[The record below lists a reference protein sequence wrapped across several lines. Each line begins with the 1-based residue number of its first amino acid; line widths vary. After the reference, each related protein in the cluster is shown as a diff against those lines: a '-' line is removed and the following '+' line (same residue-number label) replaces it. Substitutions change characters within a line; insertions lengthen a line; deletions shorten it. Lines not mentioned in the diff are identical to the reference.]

1 MTDAHVPCPGSTS
14 SRGLLAGCGSR
25 EPERAE
31 GGAAAGAA
39 SGATIG
45 LVGGP
50 VGVVAGGV
58 IGGAGGAAAAA
69 ATKPKDVNMGAP
81 PWHDDGGT
89 GQAAAQHP
97 AN

>member
-1 MTDAHVPCPGSTS
+1 MRRTIAVAAVLSMS
-14 SRGLLAGCGSR
+14 LLAACGTR

-39 SGATIG
+39 SGATVG

-50 VGVVAGGV
+50 VGVVAGGA
-58 IGGAGGAAAAA
+58 IGAVAGGATGA

-81 PWHDDGGT
+81 PWHDDSKAGKT
-89 GQAAAQHP
+89 AAEHM

>member
-1 MTDAHVPCPGSTS
+1 MRGS
-14 SRGLLAGCGSR
+14 RVAAALIAVGLLAGCGQR

-50 VGVVAGGV
+50 VGVVIGGAAGGV
-58 IGGAGGAAAAA
+58 AGAATGA

-81 PWHDDGGT
+81 PWHDNSQT
-89 GQAAAQHP
+89 GQKAASHL

>member
-1 MTDAHVPCPGSTS
+1 MRRNTALAALVSM
-14 SRGLLAGCGSR
+14 GLLAGCGTK

-39 SGATIG
+39 SGATVG

-50 VGVVAGGV
+50 VGVVVGGLV
-58 IGGAGGAAAAA
+58 GGAGGAAAGA

-81 PWHDDGGT
+81 PWHDDSKA
-89 GQAAAQHP
+89 GQDAASHM

>member
-1 MTDAHVPCPGSTS
+1 MSIAAVLSMT
-14 SRGLLAGCGSR
+14 LLAACGSR

-39 SGATIG
+39 TGATVG

-50 VGVVAGGV
+50 VGVVAGGA
-58 IGGAGGAAAAA
+58 IGGVAGAATGA

-81 PWHDDGGT
+81 PWHDDSQA
-89 GQAAAQHP
+89 GQTAAQHM